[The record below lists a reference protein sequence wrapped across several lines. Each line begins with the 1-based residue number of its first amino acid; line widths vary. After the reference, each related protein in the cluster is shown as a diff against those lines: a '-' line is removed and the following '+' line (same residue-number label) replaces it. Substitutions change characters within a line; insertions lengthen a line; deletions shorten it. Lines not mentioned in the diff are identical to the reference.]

1 MTAFQPGGFKFTD
14 SPDPAWTFGASSST
28 THFGR
33 QWAEQETQGW
43 KTIDTSQEDPRY
55 LYALSIS
62 GIVPR
67 PIAFVSSIS
76 AKNEENLA
84 PFSWFNQV
92 CTNPPIISISCTGGS
107 RQKDTARNILE
118 TKGFTV
124 NIISEP
130 WAVQANAACIDA
142 PAEVNEWV
150 VSGLTKE
157 PSTSIAP
164 ARVKESAFSMECEL
178 LQHIEV
184 KNAAGGLAANLILGT
199 VKYIHVRNAVL
210 DERGLV
216 DPAKFMA
223 VGRLGDVAYSKV
235 GDGFR
240 IPRPAWAEE
249 KEKLQDQL
257 GDVLWTTSGNI
268 RSES

>member
-43 KTIDTSQEDPRY
+43 KTIDTSQEDPQY

-84 PFSWFNQV
+84 PFRHVVAAAS
-92 CTNPPIISISCTGGS
+92 
-107 RQKDTARNILE
+107 
-118 TKGFTV
+118 V

-130 WAVQANAACIDA
+130 WVAQANAACIDA
-142 PAEVNEWV
+142 PAEVNEWF

-157 PSTSIAP
+157 PSTSVAP

-184 KNAAGGLAANLILGT
+184 KNAAGGFAANLILGT

-249 KEKLQDQL
+249 QEKLQDQL
-257 GDVLWTTSGNI
+257 GDGYCRFSTDTVPTLYSDNREKFLRGSHWQLPFV
-268 RSES
+268 